1 MGYVDVISALYG
13 WFEGVARRKRRQ
25 NTGGAA
31 DSSAD
36 VTLLHSIQT
45 TWEII
50 TFGMFDHHCIPAGG
64 VRFVSGHRF
73 SDDARAQES
82 RLQALGLNVDS
93 LRNADRSHL
102 IASES
107 TFFVTFSTC

>member
-1 MGYVDVISALYG
+1 
-13 WFEGVARRKRRQ
+13 
-25 NTGGAA
+25 
-31 DSSAD
+31 
-36 VTLLHSIQT
+36 
-45 TWEII
+45 
-50 TFGMFDHHCIPAGG
+50 